1 MFEAIQLISNI
12 PWTIKFKLQSDQYY
26 NSSKEKKHKYIK
38 KKINIRLQNYLH
50 NYKYNTVRT
59 MCKKDYKQ
67 SIYK

>member
-12 PWTIKFKLQSDQYY
+12 RLNSNYRVINNTILQRKNNTS
-26 NSSKEKKHKYIK
+26 NFNKKV
-38 KKINIRLQNYLH
+38 NIRLHNYLH

-67 SIYK
+67 SVYK